1 MSSRVYGG
9 MLNLFLPSLISLKA
23 ISALGCFHG
32 SLARLTLARLVRNRL
47 RACIVC
53 PVLHRRRRCLDT
65 SRFYITDADSVW
77 SGGSVIG
84 LAARIVIFTPS
95 RSINRYRVAFSTDA
109 PASRPIRSEEFDDQ
123 STG

>member
-1 MSSRVYGG
+1 
-9 MLNLFLPSLISLKA
+9 
-23 ISALGCFHG
+23 
-32 SLARLTLARLVRNRL
+32 
-47 RACIVC
+47 
-53 PVLHRRRRCLDT
+53 
-65 SRFYITDADSVW
+65 VW